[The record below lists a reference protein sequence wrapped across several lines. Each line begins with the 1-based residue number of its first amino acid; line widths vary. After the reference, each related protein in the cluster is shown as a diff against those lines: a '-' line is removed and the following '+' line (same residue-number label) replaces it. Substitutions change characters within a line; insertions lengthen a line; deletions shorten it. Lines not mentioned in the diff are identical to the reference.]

1 MTIELLVK
9 IFKVAT
15 SFLFSFLQLH
25 PFSDGN
31 GRLGRLL
38 CSHVLGLFSP
48 FPTAVYNV
56 FSSTHR
62 EDYVQTLVNA
72 RTGVDDK
79 DIQEKK
85 AVASESHAVD
95 IAGKYLAASP
105 SHLCALIIESNWY
118 TWRELMEGTAETCK
132 VVNKRSI
139 KDISN

>member
-1 MTIELLVK
+1 MALQCVVDKYNRQLRIIKNESQKPMTIELLVK

-38 CSHVLGLFSP
+38 CSHVLGIFSP

-56 FSSTHR
+56 FSSTRR

-85 AVASESHAVD
+85 Q
-95 IAGKYLAASP
+95 LLP
-105 SHLCALIIESNWY
+105 
-118 TWRELMEGTAETCK
+118 K
-132 VVNKRSI
+132 VLLSI
-139 KDISN
+139 LPANI